1 MENNSLHS
9 ASERAMNMLGFEK
22 LREEQE
28 APLQAILNGNDVI
41 NIMPTGGGKSAVF
54 QIPALCF
61 APALTLVLS
70 PLKALQAD
78 QVAMLQAKHIEARL
92 LNSSLSDAERQ
103 QVFQDIRDHK
113 VTLLYLAPEQLQNT
127 ETRAELLAAEIRM
140 VVLDEAHT
148 MVNSF
153 RKAYGQIGKFIEKLK
168 RRPVIA
174 AFTATASNSARKK
187 IVKKLNMQNP
197 KIITNPIRRSNLH
210 LHIKCVKSKKDTAKQ
225 RLVKSTLKEYWDGNG
240 SVIIYCPTVGEV
252 KKLHKWL
259 KKQKWL
265 EKHGW
270 KVDEYHGKLDDKK
283 REAAL
288 AGFLSGKVK
297 IMVATNAFGLGIDK
311 PDVRLVIHAGL
322 PLTIDGYV
330 QEIGR
335 AGRDGEDSQCVL
347 IYTPSE
353 FSANKKILSHGAKK
367 KAAAYSIKRLE
378 ALKKLISSDKCLWKG
393 IEKNFSE
400 KPGKKCGKCCKC
412 LQKKYKED

>member
-1 MENNSLHS
+1 
-9 ASERAMNMLGFEK
+9 
-22 LREEQE
+22 
-28 APLQAILNGNDVI
+28 
-41 NIMPTGGGKSAVF
+41 MPTGGGKSAVC

-78 QVAMLQAKHIEARL
+78 QVAKLQTNHIEASL
-92 LNSSLSDAERQ
+92 LNSLPSDAERQ
-103 QVFQDIRDHK
+103 QVLQDIRDRK
-113 VTLLYLAPEQLQNT
+113 VTLLYLAPEQLQNP
-127 ETRAELLAAEIRM
+127 ETRAELLAAEIGM

-153 RKAYGQIGKFIEKLK
+153 RKAYGQIGKFIGELK
-168 RRPVIA
+168 RRPIIA
-174 AFTATASNSARKK
+174 AFTATASKSDRKK
-187 IVKKLNMQNP
+187 IRKKLNMQNP
-197 KIITNPIRRSNLH
+197 EIITNPIRRSNLH
-210 LHIKCVKSKKDTAKQ
+210 LYIKRVNPTGKGKKGAIHRAKQ
-225 RLVKSTLKEYWDGNG
+225 RLVNSTLKDWDGNG

-259 KKQKWL
+259 KKRKWL
-265 EKHGW
+265 KKHGW
-270 KVDEYHGKLDDKK
+270 KVDKYHGQLNDKK
-283 REAAL
+283 CEAAL

-335 AGRDGEDSQCVL
+335 AGRDGKAAECVL
-347 IYTPSE
+347 IYSPSDVA
-353 FSANKKILSHGAKK
+353 ANKTILSHGAKK
-367 KAAAYSIKRLE
+367 KDAAYSIRRLE
-378 ALKKLISSDKCLWKG
+378 ALRKLVSSNKCLWKG

-400 KPGKKCGKCCKC
+400 KPGKQCGKCCKC